1 MMSSVSGAQASTSS
15 SAASALGQAVSGPGG
30 KLGKDEFLR
39 LLVTQMQNQDPMNP
53 MQGEEFAAQLAQFSS
68 LEQLVGIG
76 EQLTSQAEMAQLAL
90 NGVNAQNAMG
100 TLGRQVTAQG
110 NAVHVPASGEANVTF
125 EVGTGGG
132 AATVRV
138 YDANGREVGSR
149 DLGNVAAGRQTVEL
163 GDAVSGLP
171 AGNYTYKVEVTAAGG
186 ATVPVQTY
194 TVGTIDGVRYGQEG
208 PVLLSGG
215 IEIPLQ
221 YVVAV
226 ESRQ

>member
-1 MMSSVSGAQASTSS
+1 MISSVSGAQASTQQT
-15 SAASALGQAVSGPGG
+15 ALSGAVGGPGG

-53 MQGEEFAAQLAQFSS
+53 MDGQQFAAQLAQFSS
-68 LEQLVGIG
+68 LEALIGIG
-76 EQLTSQAEMAQLAL
+76 EQLSLQAEMAQLAL
-90 NGVNAQNAMG
+90 TGINAQNAMG

-110 NAVHVPASGEANVTF
+110 DDVRIPGSGEASVTF
-125 EVGTGGG
+125 DVGTGGG
-132 AATVRV
+132 NAVVRV
-138 YDANGREVGSR
+138 YDEKGREVGSR
-149 DLGNVAAGRQTVEL
+149 ELGEVAAGRQTVEL
-163 GDAVSGLP
+163 GDAADRLP
-171 AGNYTYKVEVTAAGG
+171 AGNYTYRVEVTDAAG

-208 PVLLSGG
+208 PVLLSDG

-226 ESRQ
+226 ESK

>member
-1 MMSSVSGAQASTSS
+1 MISSVSGAQASSS
-15 SAASALGQAVSGPGG
+15 TSAALSNVVSGPGG

-39 LLVTQMQNQDPMNP
+39 LLVTQMQNQDPLNP

-76 EQLTSQAEMAQLAL
+76 EQLSSQADMAQLAL

-100 TLGRQVTAQG
+100 TLGRVVTAQG
-110 NAVHVPASGEANVTF
+110 NGVAVPASGQASVTF
-125 EVGTGGG
+125 DVGTGGG
-132 AATVRV
+132 DAIVRV
-138 YDANGREVGSR
+138 YDAAGREVGSR
-149 DLGNVAAGRQTVEL
+149 ELGEVAAGRQTVEL
-163 GDAVSGLP
+163 GSAASQLP
-171 AGNYTYKVEVTAAGG
+171 AGNYTYKVEVKDAAG
-186 ATVPVQTY
+186 AEVAVQTY
-194 TVGTIDGVRYGQEG
+194 TVGKIDGVRYGQDG

-226 ESRQ
+226 EQKS

>member
-1 MMSSVSGAQASTSS
+1 MISSVQGAQASTST
-15 SAASALGQAVSGPGG
+15 SAANALGRAVSGPGG

-76 EQLTSQAEMAQLAL
+76 EQLASQAEMAQLAL
-90 NGVNAQNAMG
+90 DGVNAQNAMG

-110 NAVHVPASGEANVTF
+110 NAVHVPESGEARVTF
-125 EVGTGGG
+125 DVGTGGG
-132 AATVRV
+132 SATVRV
-138 YDANGREVGSR
+138 YDASGREVGSR
-149 DLGNVAAGRQTVEL
+149 ELGAVPGGRQTVEL
-163 GDAVSGLP
+163 GDAASKLP
-171 AGNYTYKVEVTAAGG
+171 PGNYTYKVEVTAAGG
-186 ATVPVQTY
+186 GAVPVQTY
-194 TVGTIDGVRYGQEG
+194 TVGTIDGVRYGQAG

-226 ESRQ
+226 ESK